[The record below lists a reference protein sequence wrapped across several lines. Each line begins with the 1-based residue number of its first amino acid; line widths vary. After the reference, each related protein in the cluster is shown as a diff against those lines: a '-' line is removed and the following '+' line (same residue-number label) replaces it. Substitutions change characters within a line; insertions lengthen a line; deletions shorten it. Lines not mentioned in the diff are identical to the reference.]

1 MAALADIVAFLD
13 AELRTSEIP
22 DYPAAMNGLQL
33 ANRGDVSHVAA
44 AVDFSATVVHEAVTR
59 GASMLILHHGMFWAD
74 ATPIVGP
81 RYHRLSLLFE
91 NDVAVYASHLPL
103 DLHPRFGNNVLLAQ
117 ELGLTPSGGFASSQ
131 GVVIGVSGSSDILT
145 ATLVE
150 RAKAFCERNARHLV
164 TTPVRARQM
173 TRRWG
178 ICSGA
183 GASTDTLDEAVE
195 LGLDTLIVG
204 EGPHHTAVQAP
215 DLGITILYAGHY
227 ATETLGVKAL
237 VAEVATRFGIAS
249 SFIEAPTGL

>member
-131 GVVIGVSGSSDILT
+131 GMVIGVSGSSDILT
-145 ATLVE
+145 A
-150 RAKAFCERNARHLV
+150 
-164 TTPVRARQM
+164 
-173 TRRWG
+173 
-178 ICSGA
+178 
-183 GASTDTLDEAVE
+183 EAVE